1 MDSYRGI
8 GMRILL
14 RWVVGIVFLAPSLS
28 AQPWPVDS
36 TRISQAG
43 QDSTGQVWGIMS
55 SSGRGLYRWE
65 GDAWKSVIVTGVPSG
80 AGPVVFARG
89 PDGAVYCVWG
99 GGANPHAV
107 TRHQGDAW
115 KLVANFT
122 APLVGLPHLL
132 LDDAGYLWITDRG
145 RYIYRI
151 SLQGKALWAYG
162 ITEGQFLEDGRP
174 ENMRSPLNP
183 IFAAADARGR
193 LWFWSDCLAGGT
205 NLASLAGVLIYDNG
219 RVQHAAHIDGVPDK
233 KISIVAPDD
242 AEHMWLA
249 VADDQLYRVD
259 IDTLTATPVPEPSP
273 QAFRYVQKI
282 FQTNQETYLVAG
294 SMWQPVPERSG
305 GGRSGALWRLRDGKW
320 ERLID
325 GLDMRPEYAQH
336 PFRPFLATGRGLWVG
351 AFGNGPWFVPAGR
364 GEPALIDWHYD
375 YPLDGSE
382 AMFQLADGR
391 LLIVS
396 ANEGSLAV
404 KPDEL
409 LAAFESPSEVSTLNP
424 PRTFIQDV
432 RGHILGLLPWVEN
445 ALSDWDGKT
454 WTDHPLPGGFDSQ
467 HFFGFAADSLDR
479 IWLLPGAL
487 AKVVAIFEPIHQT
500 FEVYS
505 SYADA
510 LQAQLSLRER
520 FHLDG
525 NLFMTPSFSSD
536 GRICYRDEWAQVRY
550 FDGQKWLR
558 WGRKEIEGTNI
569 PHLDGPA
576 FFDRAGNVAVNIGGK
591 TWEFTEAKSW
601 HMTDFEP
608 GLGTDRQR
616 QARHSPAP
624 PAGCDIG
631 NPDSIAQD
639 RLGTYWLTHRG
650 QLYRAIPGLCLPQ
663 FSPREHQ
670 PFIDSREVRKVLI
683 DLEGNAFL
691 ETYFH
696 FNSNFGEYV
705 TVKAR
710 PPRPKTF
717 VHATVSPLGAVK
729 LQFEARSEGK
739 LWFTWRVDGGPW
751 AAPTDKR
758 EAKLEWLSNGKHR
771 IEAAAINER
780 LQIDP
785 TPAQAQVEIQIDPR
799 QQISALIKQL
809 QDPDYSVRNAAVAAL
824 LRQPAVAL
832 PLLRSA
838 REKADTDQRWW
849 IDAAIQQ
856 IEESLSNNKKP

>member
-1 MDSYRGI
+1 MDSFRGI
-8 GMRILL
+8 AMRILL
-14 RWVVGIVFLAPSLS
+14 RSIICIVFLAPTLS
-28 AQPWPVDS
+28 AQPWRVDS
-36 TRISQAG
+36 TKISQAV
-43 QDSTGQVWGIMS
+43 QDPTGRVWGIA
-55 SSGRGLYRWE
+55 SGGVLYRWE
-65 GDAWKSVIVTGVPSG
+65 SETWKPVAVTGVPSG
-80 AGPVVFARG
+80 AGPVVLARG

-99 GGANPHAV
+99 AGANPHAV
-107 TRHQGDAW
+107 TWHQGEAW
-115 KLVANFT
+115 KLVAQFS
-122 APLVGLPHLL
+122 APFVGLPHIL
-132 LDDAGYLWITDRG
+132 LDGDDYLWITDRG

-151 SLQGKALWAYG
+151 SLHGKAAWAYG
-162 ITEGQFLEDGRP
+162 ITERQFLEDGRP

-183 IFAAADARGR
+183 MFALADSRGR

-219 RVQHAAHIDGVPDK
+219 KVEHAAHIDGVPDK
-233 KISIVAPDD
+233 KLSIVAPDD

-259 IDTLTATPVPEPSP
+259 INTLAAAPVPEPSP

-282 FQTNQETYLVAG
+282 FHANQETYLVAG
-294 SMWQPVPERSG
+294 SMWQPVPEQSG
-305 GGRSGALWRLRDGKW
+305 NGRSGALWRLRDGKW

-336 PFRPFLATGRGLWVG
+336 PLRPFLATGGGLWVG
-351 AFGNGPWFVPAGR
+351 AFGSGPWFVPAGR
-364 GEPALIDWHYD
+364 GAPALIDWHYD
-375 YPLDGSE
+375 YPFDGSE
-382 AMFQLADGR
+382 GLFQLADGR

-396 ANEGSLAV
+396 ANEGSVAV
-404 KPDEL
+404 KPDDL
-409 LAAFESPSEVSTLNP
+409 LAAFESPPQVSTLNP
-424 PRTFIQDV
+424 PRTFIPDV

-467 HFFGFAADSLDR
+467 HFFTFAADSLNR
-479 IWLLPGAL
+479 IWLLPDAFGKA
-487 AKVVAIFEPIHQT
+487 VAIFDPGHQT
-500 FEVYS
+500 FEVYPG
-505 SYADA
+505 YADA
-510 LQAQLSLRER
+510 LQAQLPRRQS

-525 NLFMTPSFSSD
+525 NLFTVPSFSPD
-536 GRICYRDEWAQVRY
+536 GRICYRDDWSQVRY

-591 TWEFTEAKSW
+591 IWEFTEAKGW

-608 GLGTDRQR
+608 GLGTDQVRQR
-616 QARHSPAP
+616 RHSPAW

-631 NPDSIAQD
+631 NPESIAQD

-663 FSPREHQ
+663 FSPQQHQ

-696 FNSNFGEYV
+696 SNSNLGEYV
-705 TVKAR
+705 IVK
-710 PPRPKTF
+710 PRLPLPKTIL
-717 VHATVSPLGAVK
+717 HATVTPSGAVQVRFSTPNPAK
-729 LQFEARSEGK
+729 V
-739 LWFTWRVDGGPW
+739 WFTWRVDDSPW
-751 AAPTDKR
+751 AAPTHQ
-758 EAKLEWLSNGKHR
+758 AQATLEWLPNGKHR
-771 IEAAAINER
+771 IEAAAIDER

-785 TPAQAQVEIQIDPR
+785 TPAAALVEIHVDPR
-799 QQISALIKQL
+799 EQISALIKRL
-809 QDPDYSVRNAAVAAL
+809 RDPDYSVRNAAVAAL
-824 LRQPAVAL
+824 LRQPALAL

-838 REKADTDQRWW
+838 REQADTDQRWW

-856 IEESLSNNKKP
+856 IEESLSTNKKP